1 MRNSKKTEN
10 DISVSE
16 TGVDAGLIAEL
27 RRFVQG
33 RVPEYGAIAQDIWEH
48 PEVAFQEKRSS
59 ALYRDRLASRGF
71 TVTEFPELENSFVAE
86 KLTRGGAAASVR
98 DAASAATLDAASGVT
113 KGRGRKRTVPAV
125 PEAADLPVI
134 GFMGEYDAL
143 PGMSQVCA
151 TERRPRQ
158 EGAPGHACGH
168 NLLGAGSLAAAEALA
183 HLLESRGVAA
193 RVRYYGCPAEE
204 SLGRIPMVKAGRF
217 GDASA
222 VLTWHPAD
230 VNTPHRYLTSANLA
244 AVFSFKGRASHAG
257 MAPYAGR
264 SALDAVQL
272 FNLSMEFMREHLEP
286 GVMLHYVVSDGGQRP
301 NIVPEKAASFLYI
314 RAPSA
319 SMVRSVMKRLT
330 KAARGASLM
339 TETSFAVEIKHGKC
353 DYRPNETIQNL
364 LLAAMRALPLPEP
377 SAEER
382 DFAGKL
388 QATVAKEDRPATL
401 LPIGAP
407 ESLLKAPIH
416 SGVGDFGAG
425 KRIGGSLDTG
435 DVSYVVPVGQ
445 MNAATWPLGV
455 GAHTWQSCAASGSP
469 WAFKA
474 MGWAGMAMALTG
486 FWLAAEPGLLA
497 AAQAEFRAGAV
508 PYRSTMDL

>member
-1 MRNSKKTEN
+1 MNTQKLNNKHANKNHAEN
-10 DISVSE
+10 DDVL
-16 TGVDAGLIAEL
+16 VAEL
-27 RRFVQG
+27 QRFVDE
-33 RVPEYGAIAQDIWEH
+33 RAAEYDAIAQDIWEH

-59 ALYRDRLASRGF
+59 ALYRERLASRGF
-71 TVTEFPELENSFVAE
+71 AVKELPELENSFVAE
-86 KLTRGGAAASVR
+86 KVIQGWNSAAA
-98 DAASAATLDAASGVT
+98 AAGTF
-113 KGRGRKRTVPAV
+113 
-125 PEAADLPVI
+125 PVI

-143 PGMSQVCA
+143 PGMSQACSA
-151 TERRPRQ
+151 ERRPR
-158 EGAPGHACGH
+158 EAGAPGHACGH
-168 NLLGAGSLAAAEALA
+168 NLLGAGSLVAVEALV
-183 HLLESRGVAA
+183 HLLERRGVAA

-230 VNTPHRYLTSANLA
+230 VNTPHRYVTSANLA

-264 SALDAVQL
+264 SALDAAQL

-286 GVMLHYVVSDGGQRP
+286 GVMLHYVISDGGQRP
-301 NIVPEKAASFLYI
+301 NIVPESSATFLYI

-319 SMVRSVMKRLT
+319 AMVRSVMARLT
-330 KAARGASLM
+330 KAARGACLM
-339 TETSFAVEIKHGKC
+339 TETSFKAEIKHGKC
-353 DYRPNETIQNL
+353 DYRPNETIQDTL
-364 LLAAMRALPLPEP
+364 LEAMRALPLPQP
-377 SAEER
+377 SPEEK
-382 DFAGKL
+382 DFAKKL
-388 QATVAKEDRPATL
+388 QATVDKKDRPATL

-407 ESLLKAPIH
+407 ASLLKAPIH
-416 SGVGDFGAG
+416 AEVGDFGAG

-474 MGWAGMAMALTG
+474 MRWAGMSMALAA
-486 FWLAAEPGLLA
+486 FRLAAEPELLA
-497 AAQAEFRAGAV
+497 AAQAEFKANSL
-508 PYRSTMDL
+508 PYRSTMDV